1 MEATTS
7 KPGAEVTFVTDSPI
21 LAKTSISS
29 AKRDRTR
36 DQDSFD
42 NFVSSMAMSLN
53 SLDSKISP
61 HSRHST
67 NSVSSSR
74 ATICTRGCLHCGMLV
89 LFSGNWDGG
98 VGVIKSGHWVSH
110 QAGIRRNLPVF

>member
-1 MEATTS
+1 METTTS

-74 ATICTRGCLHCGMLV
+74 ATICTWGCLHRLV
-89 LFSGNWDGG
+89 FFPAVEACEGG
-98 VGVIKSGHWVSH
+98 VGFIVPG
-110 QAGIRRNLPVF
+110 